1 MSLCSCAHKSNSCV
15 CARANEDFFGYG
27 LVCSSARA
35 RAQICAVFGR
45 AVRAGVGVRLC
56 EDEQVVVSGDG
67 LLPPRDRVAQA
78 RYCAPN
84 GCGRGAAWQKSW
96 RRGPF
101 RAAPVARPALPEAL
115 SQHRCRS
122 GGPCRATQ
130 IVKHRK
136 HRLVTRLLLSGD
148 WTPSLA
154 QARKMSAPKCNPIAS
169 KLVTESQTR
178 RNNKPKRHGW
188 WGTAGSREWM
198 NHALA
203 SWLPYCAAIRTSS
216 RREAMRTQRLPYTL
230 RKPTDSRRE
239 LVRG

>member
-1 MSLCSCAHKSNSCV
+1 MGTGCYRHETEWPKRGTT
-15 CARANEDFFGYG
+15 ARRMDAAA
-27 LVCSSARA
+27 AR
-35 RAQICAVFGR
+35 RGR
-45 AVRAGVGVRLC
+45 RAGA
-56 EDEQVVVSGDG
+56 EDRFEQH
-67 LLPPRDRVAQA
+67 LL
-78 RYCAPN
+78 
-84 GCGRGAAWQKSW
+84 RG
-96 RRGPF
+96 
-101 RAAPVARPALPEAL
+101 RPALPEAL

-178 RNNKPKRHGW
+178 RNNKPKRHGG
-188 WGTAGSREWM
+188 WGTAASREWM

-203 SWLPYCAAIRTSS
+203 SWLPCCAAIRTSS
-216 RREAMRTQRLPYTL
+216 RQGAMRTQRLAYTL
-230 RKPTDSRRE
+230 RKPTDSREGIGACVACGQCPVEGFRVPSLCE
-239 LVRG
+239 HGTLFAMKPPLAQRARVAQVVYAIWQRT